1 MIRALSLSLSISL
14 LLCSTSSAQEKW
26 TVRADTVYT
35 AAGDPIAG
43 GVVVIQDGK
52 ITAVGTGGGGGDVL
66 EVAAVT
72 PGMIDL
78 SCRIHTNYYSV
89 EQTTET
95 SIDMSVSEALDP
107 FSYRWERELRAGVTT
122 VMVSPFDVNVLGG
135 FGVILKTGGE
145 PNIAARTV
153 KEEACL
159 RGCIG
164 PQPSGGNFAPRGGPP
179 TTFYARRP
187 TTRMGVEW
195 VFRKTYYDLLNNERL
210 GTTVDERTAAHQ
222 AVLKRTLAGDLP
234 VVLKAK
240 ATQDVRTAIYLKEE
254 FGIPNMIL
262 DAAAEA
268 WKEPELVLRSGVGLI
283 FPPYPKDGRVPD
295 GTVNDSYFF
304 ALDSAAKFHALGIP
318 IALSGGG
325 AADVGQRLGRQ
336 AGFAMRG
343 GLPFDAALAAVT
355 INPARMMGVDDRV
368 GSIEVGK
375 DADLVLW
382 NGKPFEPTSAIIG
395 VLLDGV
401 LVVDP
406 RSQQ

>member
-1 MIRALSLSLSISL
+1 
-14 LLCSTSSAQEKW
+14 
-26 TVRADTVYT
+26 
-35 AAGDPIAG
+35 
-43 GVVVIQDGK
+43 
-52 ITAVGTGGGGGDVL
+52 
-66 EVAAVT
+66 
-72 PGMIDL
+72 
-78 SCRIHTNYYSV
+78 
-89 EQTTET
+89 
-95 SIDMSVSEALDP
+95 
-107 FSYRWERELRAGVTT
+107 
-122 VMVSPFDVNVLGG
+122 MVSPFDMNVLGG
-135 FGVILKTGGE
+135 YSVVLKTGGE
-145 PNIAARTV
+145 PSIEARTV
-153 KEEACL
+153 KNEACL

-164 PQPSGGNFAPRGGPP
+164 PQPSSGNFAPRGGPP

-195 VFRKTYYDLLNNERL
+195 VFRKTYYDLLNAERL
-210 GTTVDERTAAHQ
+210 GTEVDEATQ
-222 AVLKRTLAGDLP
+222 AQFDVLKRTLAGELP

-268 WKEPELVLRSGVGLI
+268 WKEPELVQRSGVGLI
-283 FPPYPKDGRVPD
+283 LPPYPKDGRVPD

-304 ALDSAAKFHALGIP
+304 ALDSAAKFHAMGVT
-318 IALSGGG
+318 IALSGAG
-325 AADVGQRLGRQ
+325 AADVGERMGRQ

-355 INPARMMGVDDRV
+355 INPARMLGVDDRV

-382 NGKPFEPTSAIIG
+382 SGTPFEPTSAIIG
-395 VLLDGV
+395 VVLDGV

-406 RSQQ
+406 RSQP